1 MKRVLLVLSLLLPL
15 SVFAQTQSA
24 SLTRVGDEMKV
35 AADIQ
40 LTPALVKG
48 VKTFVLVPQI
58 TDGNHVQKLS
68 PIGMYSKDK
77 FYPYLN
83 AYGFDGK
90 QGEKVYAKK
99 DLPVNVQVN
108 ETVPYKKWMDGAR
121 LELVHMYDGCCG
133 DSGVEAVDEI
143 ASYHERCI
151 KFTPAYRAMD
161 PEKMKKIETI
171 TGSAIIDFPV
181 NVTTLNEKYHNNT
194 AELAKITESIDQVKA
209 AKEAEIQSV
218 VISGTA
224 SPEGKYSVNE
234 RLSTGR
240 TDAVYN
246 YVVGMYDFPAGL
258 IKAQPVAE
266 NWEGLREYVATSTLK
281 NKTAILDIIDS
292 DQAPDVKES
301 KIRSYGSDWAT
312 LRNKCLPYLRRTTYA
327 ISFKT
332 TDYEATETKVDFA
345 YAAMEDGDYEKA
357 AEILA
362 TAGDDPEAEY
372 ARGTLAGLMCDWR
385 SATRHFKKAL
395 DGGLEEARPYYE
407 EVSRYQYMNEHRLP
421 CSSK

>member
-1 MKRVLLVLSLLLPL
+1 MKRILLVLSILLPL
-15 SVFAQTQSA
+15 SALAQTQKA

-35 AADIQ
+35 EADIQ
-40 LTPALVKG
+40 LTQQMLKG
-48 VKTFVLVPQI
+48 VKAFVLTPQI
-58 TDGNHVQKLS
+58 TDGENLVKLT

-77 FYPYLN
+77 FYPNLS
-83 AYGFDGK
+83 AYGV
-90 QGEKVYAKK
+90 GEKAYSKN
-99 DLPVNVQVN
+99 DLPTVVSVK
-108 ETVPYKKWMDGAR
+108 ESVPYKKWMDGAR
-121 LELVHMYDGCCG
+121 LELVHEYDGCCG
-133 DSGVEAVDEI
+133 DSGVEEVEEI
-143 ASYHERCI
+143 AKYVEKCI
-151 KFTPAYRAMD
+151 EFTPAYRVMD

-171 TGSAIIDFPV
+171 TGEAIVDFPV
-181 NVTTLNEKYHNNT
+181 NGTTLNEKYHNNT

-292 DQAPDVKES
+292 DQTPDVKES
-301 KIRSYGSDWAT
+301 KIRSYGADWAT